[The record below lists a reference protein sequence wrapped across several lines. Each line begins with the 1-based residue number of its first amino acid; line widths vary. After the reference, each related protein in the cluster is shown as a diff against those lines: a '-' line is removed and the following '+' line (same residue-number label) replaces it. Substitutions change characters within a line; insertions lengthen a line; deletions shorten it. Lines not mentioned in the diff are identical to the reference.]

1 MDNWTAINKLAPGWV
16 GHEKR
21 YNNGKTSFDTYIQR
35 FKKPNGKTFYRVRD
49 DIGSTEARNF
59 NSLQEAT
66 NYIDKTYQLIN
77 LVSFLGIMTDI
88 KNNYR
93 VGAMG

>member
-49 DIGSTEARNF
+49 DIGSAEVQNF

-66 NYIDKTYQLIN
+66 SYIDKN
-77 LVSFLGIMTDI
+77 LPSNQSSEFFGYYDGY
-88 KNNYR
+88 KR
-93 VGAMG
+93 

>member
-21 YNNGKTSFDTYIQR
+21 YDNGKTSFDSYVQR
-35 FKKPNGKTFYRVRD
+35 FKTPNGKTFYRVRD
-49 DIGSTEARNF
+49 DIGSTDTRNF

-66 NYIDKTYQLIN
+66 NYIDKN
-77 LVSFLGIMTDI
+77 LSTNQSNEFFGYYDGY
-88 KNNYR
+88 KK
-93 VGAMG
+93 

>member
-49 DIGSTEARNF
+49 DIGSAEARNL

-66 NYIDKTYQLIN
+66 NYIDKN
-77 LVSFLGIMTDI
+77 LPTNQSSEFFGYYDGY
-88 KNNYR
+88 KK
-93 VGAMG
+93 

>member
-49 DIGSTEARNF
+49 DIGSAEAQNF

-66 NYIDKTYQLIN
+66 NYIDKN
-77 LVSFLGIMTDI
+77 LPTNQSSEFFGYYDGY
-88 KNNYR
+88 KR
-93 VGAMG
+93 

>member
-49 DIGSTEARNF
+49 DIGSAETQNF

-66 NYIDKTYQLIN
+66 SYIDKN
-77 LVSFLGIMTDI
+77 LPSNQSSEFFGYYDGY
-88 KNNYR
+88 KR
-93 VGAMG
+93 

>member
-21 YNNGKTSFDTYIQR
+21 YDNGKTSFDTYIQR
-35 FKKPNGKTFYRVRD
+35 FRKPNGKTFYRVRD
-49 DIGSTEARNF
+49 DIGSAETRNF

-66 NYIDKTYQLIN
+66 NYIDKN
-77 LVSFLGIMTDI
+77 LPTNQSSEFFGYYDGY
-88 KNNYR
+88 KK
-93 VGAMG
+93 

>member
-21 YNNGKTSFDTYIQR
+21 YDNGKTSFDTYIQR

-49 DIGSTEARNF
+49 DIGSAEGRNF

-66 NYIDKTYQLIN
+66 SYIDKN
-77 LVSFLGIMTDI
+77 LPTNQSSEFFGYYDGY
-88 KNNYR
+88 KK
-93 VGAMG
+93 